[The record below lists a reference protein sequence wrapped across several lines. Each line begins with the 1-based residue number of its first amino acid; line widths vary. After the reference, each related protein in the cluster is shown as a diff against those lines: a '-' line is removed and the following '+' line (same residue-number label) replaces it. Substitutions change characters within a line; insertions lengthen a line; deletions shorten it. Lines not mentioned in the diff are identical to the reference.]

1 MGNPGMSFD
10 TCNQCTLHNP
20 PADGVDKNYYLIR
33 IIIIIATQITNYTR
47 SPMLGYILRY
57 DEINLIF
64 QSAEITYYVSV
75 KRTVRSLKQE
85 INTGNVFEIRFSC
98 NQS

>member
-1 MGNPGMSFD
+1 MGNPGMSFGA
-10 TCNQCTLHNP
+10 CNQCTLHNP
-20 PADGVDKNYYLIR
+20 QMALIR
-33 IIIIIATQITNYTR
+33 IIIIDTQITNYTS

-57 DEINLIF
+57 DEMNLML

-85 INTGNVFEIRFSC
+85 INTGNVFETRFSC
-98 NQS
+98 YQS

>member
-1 MGNPGMSFD
+1 MGNLGMSFD
-10 TCNQCTLHNP
+10 TCNQCTLHSP
-20 PADGVDKNYYLIR
+20 QMALIR
-33 IIIIIATQITNYTR
+33 IIIIDTQITIYTS

-57 DEINLIF
+57 DEMNLMLH
-64 QSAEITYYVSV
+64 SAEITYYVSV

-98 NQS
+98 YQS